1 MNNLISNSITHSKD
15 SKNIEINLTQNK
27 DNIKISVKDEGRGID
42 ETDINNIFEKYYT
55 ASKKYTNTS
64 TGLGLYI
71 SNKIITSHKGKITAK
86 NNESKGA
93 TFTITL
99 PL

>member
-1 MNNLISNSITHSKD
+1 MPFVLKD
-15 SKNIEINLTQNK
+15 DTWVL
-27 DNIKISVKDEGRGID
+27 
-42 ETDINNIFEKYYT
+42 F
-55 ASKKYTNTS
+55 
-64 TGLGLYI
+64 LGLYI